1 MKRTLGLSLVGLLL
15 MPLPSFAAD
24 AASIATQAI
33 TNKAK
38 PALSPIKNKK
48 VLDAAKKFNTS
59 GATSGSTSDNSGSNT
74 TTTPE
79 TYTIAIESPA
89 LIQDPNT
96 CAYTWTIRIRNS
108 GSAPVPDGELTLTA
122 QPIKP
127 DYSNVGLTTTIPVG
141 AIQPGEF
148 FPAGSSFVEKPA
160 GAISLIMGVQK
171 GVVNLGS
178 VNYPFPSV
186 AACNH
191 SE

>member
-1 MKRTLGLSLVGLLL
+1 MRTLGLPLLSLLL
-15 MPLPSFAAD
+15 LPLPSFAAD
-24 AASIATQAI
+24 AALTAKQAI

-48 VLDAAKKFNTS
+48 VLDAAKNFNTS

-74 TTTPE
+74 TTAPE
-79 TYTIAIESPA
+79 PYTIAIESPA

-108 GSAPVPDGELTLTA
+108 GTTPIPDGELTLTA

-127 DYSNVGLTTTIPVG
+127 DHSNVGLTTTIPVG
-141 AIQPGEF
+141 AIQPGAF
-148 FPAGSSFVEKPA
+148 FPAGASFPEKPA
-160 GAISLIMGVQK
+160 EAISLIIGVQK
-171 GVVNLGS
+171 GAESLS
-178 VNYPFPSV
+178 AVNYPFPSV

>member
-24 AASIATQAI
+24 AAPTATQTI

-48 VLDAAKKFNTS
+48 VLDAAKNFNTT
-59 GATSGSTSDNSGSNT
+59 GATSGSTSDNSVSNT
-74 TTTPE
+74 AVPE
-79 TYTIAIESPA
+79 TYTIAIESPT

-96 CAYTWTIRIRNS
+96 CAYTWAIRIRNS
-108 GSAPVPDGELTLTA
+108 GTTPIPDGELTVIA

-127 DYSNVGLTTTIPVG
+127 DYSNVGSANTIPLG
-141 AIQPGEF
+141 AIQPGAF
-148 FPAGSSFVEKPA
+148 YPVGSSFVGKPA
-160 GAISLIMGVQK
+160 EASNLLMGIQK
-171 GVVNLGS
+171 GAENLGS
-178 VNYPFPSV
+178 VNYAFPSV

>member
-24 AASIATQAI
+24 AASTATQAI

-38 PALSPIKNKK
+38 PVLSPIKNKK
-48 VLDAAKKFNTS
+48 LLDAAKKLNAS
-59 GATSGSTSDNSGSNT
+59 GATSDATLDNSGSNT
-74 TTTPE
+74 TVPE
-79 TYTIAIESPA
+79 TYTIAIESPT

-108 GSAPVPDGELTLTA
+108 GAAPITAGELSVIA
-122 QPIKP
+122 QAIKP
-127 DYSNVGLTTTIPVG
+127 DYSNVGLPNTIPLG
-141 AIQPGEF
+141 AIQPGAF
-148 FPAGSSFVEKPA
+148 YPVGSSIVEKPA
-160 GAISLIMGVQK
+160 EARSLLIGVQK
-171 GVVNLGS
+171 GAENLGS
-178 VNYPFPSV
+178 VNYPFTSV